1 MNRLANKVALI
12 TGAGRGIGAAI
23 ALAFAREGAAVV
35 LAELDIETAQRT
47 ARDIEAACKASGA
60 GSANG
65 ASAASAHAA
74 GAKVLAVQT
83 DVTQSASVQ
92 HAVREAEKAFGAVD
106 IL

>member
-47 ARDIEAACKASGA
+47 ARDIEAACRATGA

-65 ASAASAHAA
+65 ANGASAVSGPAA
-74 GAKVLAVQT
+74 TSCAKVLAVQT

-92 HAVREAEKAFGAVD
+92 HAVQSMCW
-106 IL
+106 

>member
-47 ARDIEAACKASGA
+47 ARDIEQ
-60 GSANG
+60 
-65 ASAASAHAA
+65 HARQPA
-74 GAKVLAVQT
+74 LAVRM
-83 DVTQSASVQ
+83 VRVQ
-92 HAVREAEKAFGAVD
+92 RVV
-106 IL
+106 LQ